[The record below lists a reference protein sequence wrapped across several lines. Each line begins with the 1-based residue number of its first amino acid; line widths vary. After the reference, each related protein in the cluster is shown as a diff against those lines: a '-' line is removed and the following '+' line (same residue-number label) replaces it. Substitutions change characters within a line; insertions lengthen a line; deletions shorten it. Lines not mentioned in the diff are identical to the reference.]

1 MPGSFADPFPY
12 YRVLRA
18 TDPVH
23 WHSRLD
29 VWIATRYADVAAA
42 LQNPWLSSVRKRPT
56 LSGMPESARQ
66 DAEVVYDIVASWL
79 LHSDPPAHTR
89 LRKLSASA
97 LRDCMGARSMRERIA
112 RTVDELLDRAA
123 SLGSMDIIADL
134 AAPVS
139 LDLICNLIGVPAS
152 DYGRLYE
159 WADAVGAAAEGN
171 PDSTRL
177 ARAHQSLL
185 AATEYLREL
194 VACRRRHPEPDFLT
208 ALMWADSKNET
219 LGEKAVIGISI
230 LLLLAGHETATHLI
244 GNGMFALLQHRHQ
257 RERLTDPGLWPTAI
271 QELMR
276 YASPLHGVLRR
287 ATRDLELGGKLIHEG
302 QTVALCLAAANRDP
316 EVFQDPEMLDLSRK
330 PNPHIALGH
339 GIHYCLG
346 ASFGELVTEITIRKT
361 LERFPGLRL
370 ESDRAEWQGNY
381 LFRSQRCLHVML
393 EGG

>member
-1 MPGSFADPFPY
+1 MPGSFADPFSY

-18 TDPVH
+18 ADPVH

-29 VWIATRYADVAAA
+29 VWIVTRYADVAAG
-42 LQNPWLSSVRKRPT
+42 LRNSSLSSVRKRPT
-56 LSGMPESARQ
+56 LSGMSEPSTQ
-66 DAEVVYDIVASWL
+66 DAEVVYDTVASWI

-89 LRKLSASA
+89 LRKLGASA
-97 LRDCMGARSMRERIA
+97 LRDCMAARSIRERIE

-134 AAPVS
+134 ASPVS
-139 LDLICNLIGVPAS
+139 LDLIGNLIGVPAS

-159 WADAVGAAAEGN
+159 WADAVGAATEAN
-171 PDSTRL
+171 PGSTRL
-177 ARAHQSLL
+177 ARAHQSLS
-185 AATEYLREL
+185 AATEYLQGLLARGRQQ
-194 VACRRRHPEPDFLT
+194 AEPDFLN
-208 ALMWADSKNET
+208 ALMWVDLKNET
-219 LGEKAVIGISI
+219 LGENAVIGIGI

-244 GNGMFALLQHRHQ
+244 GNGMLALLRHRDQ

-276 YASPLHGVLRR
+276 YSSPLHGVLRQ
-287 ATRDLELGGKLIHEG
+287 AARDLEVGGKLIHAG
-302 QTVALCLAAANRDP
+302 QSVALCLAAANRDP
-316 EVFQDPEMLDLSRK
+316 EVFQDPEILDLGRK

-346 ASFGELVTEITIRKT
+346 ASLGELVAEITMKKT

-370 ESDRAEWQGNY
+370 AADCAEWQGNY
-381 LFRSQRCLHVML
+381 LFRSQRRLRVTL
-393 EGG
+393 EVR